1 MNILFLTLQY
11 DSKKEEEYFKK
22 SRIAL
27 QAAANS
33 FQNNLL
39 SGFCEKNVNCQIM
52 NTVPVATFPKYR
64 QVLFNNKR
72 GNLCGHPNIEIG
84 FLNLPVLKQTT
95 RVINYYKQ
103 IKKWI
108 KNTPGEKCIIA
119 YSLYLPFEIVLKKIK
134 KKFPN
139 VRLGLICPDLPC
151 EFGILPQNKFKA
163 KVQMSYGKK
172 TLKYSENIDFFILLT
187 EYMKTPLKVGNRP
200 YTVVEG
206 ICNIEEINCQ
216 ESLNTNEK
224 IILYTGTL
232 HKKFGISNLL
242 DAFSYIQDENYR
254 LWICGDGD
262 MRKVIEDLTQKDK
275 RIKFFGH
282 IAKSQISAL
291 QQQATVLVNPRQ
303 NNEEFTKYSF
313 PSKTMEYMASGK
325 PVVMYKLDGI
335 PDDYDEYLNYVEDD
349 SAMALKDKIVEIC
362 SLTDSERKKM
372 GIRARDFVLNE
383 KSPAKQAQKIINSI
397 EKN

>member
-11 DSKKEEEYFKK
+11 DVNKEKEYLKK

-39 SGFCEKNVNCQIM
+39 SGFKEKNVNCQIM
-52 NTVPVATFPKYR
+52 NTVPVASFPKYR
-64 QVLFNNKR
+64 QVVFNNNC
-72 GNLCGHPNIEIG
+72 GNLCGLPNVEIG

-119 YSLYLPFEIVLKKIK
+119 YSLYLPFEIVLKKVK
-134 KKFPN
+134 KKFPDI
-139 VRLGLICPDLPC
+139 RLGLICPDLPC
-151 EFGILPQNKFKA
+151 EFGILPQNKLKA
-163 KVQMSYGKK
+163 KIQMDYGKK
-172 TLKYSENIDFFILLT
+172 ALKYSENIDFFVLLT
-187 EYMKTPLKVGNRP
+187 EYMKEPLKVGNRP

-206 ICNIEEINCQ
+206 ICNSEEIYYQ
-216 ESLNTNEK
+216 ETSNTNEK

-232 HKKFGISNLL
+232 HKKFGIKNLL

-254 LWICGDGD
+254 LFICGDGD
-262 MRKVIEDLTQKDK
+262 MKKAIEDLTQKDK
-275 RIKFFGH
+275 RVKFFGH
-282 IAKSQISAL
+282 IAKSQISEL

-313 PSKTMEYMASGK
+313 PSKTMEYMSSGK

-335 PDDYDEYLNYVEDD
+335 PDEYDKYLNYVKDD
-349 SAMALKDKIVEIC
+349 SVMALKDKIVEIC
-362 SLTDSERKKM
+362 SLTDSERTKM
-372 GIRARDFVLNE
+372 GIRAREFVLNE
-383 KSPAKQAQKIINSI
+383 KNSAKQAQKIIKSI
-397 EKN
+397 EKI